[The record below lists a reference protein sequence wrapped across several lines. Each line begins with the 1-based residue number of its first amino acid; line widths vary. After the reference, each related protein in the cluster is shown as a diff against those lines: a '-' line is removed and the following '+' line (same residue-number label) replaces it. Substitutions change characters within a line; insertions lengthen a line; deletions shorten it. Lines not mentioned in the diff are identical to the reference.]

1 MAVFRQNWQP
11 DAETSKQNASG
22 DFTLSNPHNNPMN
35 PSRYWP
41 ARTAK
46 PFIAAGLLL
55 VCFGAAMAASVQVLV
70 QDKAGRPL
78 QDAIVFL
85 ESADASRARLAGK
98 SLTGIEIQ
106 QVNRQFEP
114 RVVVVPQG
122 TAIQFPNRDN
132 VRHHVYSFSAAKNF
146 ELKLY
151 SGTPANP
158 VVFDKSGVAVLG
170 CNIHDHMVAW
180 VVVVDTPYYGKSA
193 AAGRVTLPQVP
204 PGAYRLRVWHAD
216 LPVGAPALDR
226 ALAVDAADATVTLR
240 MEGL

>member
-1 MAVFRQNWQP
+1 MQKRRLIRLIH
-11 DAETSKQNASG
+11 
-22 DFTLSNPHNNPMN
+22 TL
-35 PSRYWP
+35 
-41 ARTAK
+41 
-46 PFIAAGLLL
+46 AGLSLFWRPHL
-55 VCFGAAMAASVQVLV
+55 AKMALATGLATVHAGAATAGTVQVLV
-70 QDKAGRPL
+70 QDKAGRAL

-85 ESADASRARLAGK
+85 ESAEASRARQAAKPPSGV
-98 SLTGIEIQ
+98 EIQ
-106 QVNRQFEP
+106 QLGRQFEP

-122 TAIQFPNRDN
+122 TSIQFPNRDN

-158 VVFDKSGVAVLG
+158 VVFDKPGVAVLG

-180 VVVVDTPYYGKSA
+180 VVVVDTPYYGKTA

-226 ALAVDAADATVTLR
+226 ALAVETADASVTLR
-240 MEGL
+240 MDGL